1 MGSSGRRAAED
12 EESVAGKLAA
22 EAVAASPPLVGA
34 PIWSGPYD
42 SNENSL
48 GPERT
53 RRQLRLCTCT
63 GTPPRNNFREAN
75 VSHKLKLNIIPDEF

>member
-1 MGSSGRRAAED
+1 MGSGGRHAAED
-12 EESVAGKLAA
+12 DESAAGKLAA
-22 EAVAASPPLVGA
+22 GAVAASPPLIGA

-53 RRQLRLCTCT
+53 RRQPRLCTCT
-63 GTPPRNNFREAN
+63 ETPPQNNFREAN
-75 VSHKLKLNIIPDEF
+75 VSNNLKLIIIPGEF

>member
-1 MGSSGRRAAED
+1 MGSGGRHAAED
-12 EESVAGKLAA
+12 DESAAGKLAA
-22 EAVAASPPLVGA
+22 EAVAASPPLIGA

-53 RRQLRLCTCT
+53 RR
-63 GTPPRNNFREAN
+63 
-75 VSHKLKLNIIPDEF
+75 